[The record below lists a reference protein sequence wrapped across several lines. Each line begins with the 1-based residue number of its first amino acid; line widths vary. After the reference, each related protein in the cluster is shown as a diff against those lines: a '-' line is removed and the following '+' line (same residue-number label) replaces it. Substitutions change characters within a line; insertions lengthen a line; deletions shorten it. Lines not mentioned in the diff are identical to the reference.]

1 MRKSRRAISF
11 ILSVLFVLST
21 LTCAAVTMVGASAA
35 NGTNIGGIYQNTV
48 LTGDRDAALESLTYN
63 FKGAF
68 AKATAMI
75 VPGLRAGDNY
85 VPQGIT
91 YWAEKNWV
99 LISAYDAAGT
109 KPSLIYALD
118 FATGDFVA
126 CFALQKGGADLT
138 AKISGIGVSEHNLYL
153 TTGGG
158 NVGFISL
165 TQFKVTEGTFK
176 VVSVADEMSFSTEL
190 NGANVGY
197 VQVQDGI
204 LWLGNTYNS
213 SSATYG
219 HPSYKSAVCGY
230 TIMGGT
236 SADEW
241 NMLKNANGRDKG
253 YKGHPTYFIAAN
265 TENIQSA
272 FVARNRLYMS
282 TSSGST
288 AASAIYTAAVDIA
301 AEGTTALTV
310 GGVATNAY
318 AVSSTSNYYDLPGS
332 KGIVMINDMLYN
344 VYESGANVN
353 IGSALNP
360 VDCVWELDIYSMQG
374 LAAPTHY
381 TDAQYYYTRV
391 YTQSEITPDDE
402 YIIVFESDMIAPSGK
417 KYIYAID
424 ADGGYNGNT
433 LPRLTSSE
441 DGTPASTR
449 HSLGIVGYPITDY
462 TTQGDNLYLNEAD
475 QQNLSMQ
482 WNIQGDVTGSTG
494 VRITSVD
501 PKFASTPCLY
511 WDSYLTYMCA
521 GTNSRFSRL
530 RLETIG
536 ADGSGEFR
544 LYFYDEQ
551 SHFEMWCNDGSNST
565 YMNSYDAYYQ
575 DRPDDDWV
583 IDILGGSHEGRFY
596 CGTLPESECVF
607 SGCTEQAGTFHLDA
621 DAYNTR
627 ISKNSLLENG
637 HVTKTGNKVGYTL
650 GSKNA
655 SYGIQINSVGIV
667 TQTYVKAVADKYTHF
682 RIYKK
687 CVDDSVVTGGKS
699 NFITNKKVTLEADGT
714 YSVEFEA
721 FATGEFQRTLRTTN
735 KALDIVLILDQS
747 GSMINNG
754 ELEYYTENSDDMN
767 NGHSVSWDTA
777 SNKKIYYKFPV
788 GSSHYDG
795 KYYRIQTYKSRSGLL
810 KWYMWFWIVDDEGK
824 TYFLEEGKREAVY
837 HRYEGNTV
845 EERINDKA
853 FAGKQTCL
861 KDEDTGAAVTSWY
874 RDEAANDNGTTTMW
888 KGPAYYTRVIKTR
901 LTYAE
906 EAMVN
911 FIDAISADAVEN
923 NVTHRIAIGG
933 FGSDGDMR
941 EDSYW
946 EHTGMFVG
954 GSWQGHQDLDS
965 NDYKNVFLSAKNN
978 TKLDAMAMQMTTNK
992 AHTATHVGFEM
1003 AEASLRATGR
1013 DYSDDSAYKSVVIL
1027 LTDGVP
1033 GTGSSDTESHATTY
1047 ANKALNAANNLKTN
1061 CNASVYMVRV
1071 GTDFTN
1077 AFPEAKMEKFLEGC
1091 SSNCTGVTNM
1101 DYNASTAKVD
1111 SQYVLTAED
1120 QGSTEV
1126 LTRLFGDIIENAAYG
1141 STTIQLDERAVVQ
1154 DVLSDS
1160 FTVPEGYVLS
1170 DNIVTKKVPV
1180 SVNSSDEY
1188 IKDFAHATDVAVTP
1202 NLQDVNV
1209 DGIDTKKLTVTG
1221 FDYSANFVTAATP
1234 GNMLYVKITGLL
1246 PNDGVS
1252 GDIPVSLIDGSGVF
1266 EQEGDEKP
1274 VSYLDRES
1282 ATIPEYTYVFDFA
1295 NQMVSSV
1302 LGADTTILA
1311 VDEAPNR
1318 QVNASGAI
1326 SYKKTSN
1333 DGRGT
1338 TASISASQTTLDMLM
1353 GQGSRSSTHTK
1364 YVFLDK
1370 NGTYQWAKLNL
1381 VPASNILLEDHGFDY
1396 AFTAA
1401 DGKTTVFSENGW
1413 TKCGTSMYATQSTST
1428 NSDRYG
1434 YDANYNTSTPDKF
1447 SDGTYTKVTVNKA
1460 NPVSNGAYF
1469 CYYGTGFDLLSACGI
1484 NTGIITLKIKHD
1496 GATKIVM
1503 VDTYLSD
1510 SSIMTEGTDGLL
1522 LRQTPVFNYS
1532 DEFGFYEVEMIGTYL
1547 SSAGAVKAAKTSS
1560 ASPAVAGEAE
1570 TVTYGA
1576 KPVSK
1581 KAMVE
1586 SALKELG
1593 ITDVAA
1599 SDVEL
1604 RFMDKNSIFNGG
1616 KGAGAQ
1622 TGTTEY
1628 GEDTAAKTTYGAG
1641 DISLNCYVDAVRI
1654 YNPLNTNDYYYIE
1667 QEKDPEYTNVI
1678 ENIMGKA
1685 TGSLHGTE
1693 CNFAY
1698 AEGESMDSVSFVDY
1712 RYNSSSE
1719 DTGAPYNEFYLK
1731 PQSGS
1736 NVSALTFKVNG
1747 YRDGKTSVMVSMRV
1761 VNGTTGT
1768 TIKVGD
1774 KSYDITSGT
1783 ELYYDITD
1791 GVQSDGTVVIE
1802 NIGGNMLSVCNV
1814 KLVGLG
1820 SYSVDDNG
1828 IDPTKYSIKK
1838 TAKPAMVNAPRANDE
1853 TAADADTGIV
1863 IDPGFNVIDPT
1874 AGIFELLFK
1883 IFSLL
1888 EKVLTIVS
1896 GGVM

>member
-1 MRKSRRAISF
+1 MRKSKRIISF
-11 ILSVLFVLST
+11 VLSVLFVLST
-21 LTCAAVTMVGASAA
+21 LTCAAISIVGATAA
-35 NGTNIGGIYQNTV
+35 NGANIGGVNQTSVIA
-48 LTGDRDAALESLTYN
+48 DRDATYEALTYD

-68 AKATAMI
+68 AKHTEMT
-75 VPGLRAGDNY
+75 VPGLSATDNY
-85 VPQGIT
+85 VPQGIA

-118 FATGDFVA
+118 FESGDYVA
-126 CFALQKGGADLT
+126 CFALQKGGANLT
-138 AKISGIGVSEHNLYL
+138 DKVSGIGVSEHNLYL

-158 NVGFISL
+158 NIGFISL
-165 TQFKVTEGTFK
+165 TQFRVAAGTFK
-176 VVSVADEMSFSTEL
+176 SVSVAGEMSFSTEL

-197 VQVQDGI
+197 LQVQDGI
-204 LWLGNTYNS
+204 LWLGNTYDS
-213 SSATYG
+213 ASSATYG

-253 YKGHPTYFIAAN
+253 YKGHPTYFVAAN
-265 TENIQSA
+265 VEKIQSA
-272 FVARNRLYMS
+272 FVSRNRLYMS

-310 GGVATNAY
+310 GGAATNAY
-318 AVSSTSNYYDLPGS
+318 VVSTAGSYYDLPGS

-344 VYESGANVN
+344 VYESGANKN

-360 VDCVWELDIYSMQG
+360 VDCVWELDIYSIQG
-374 LAAPTHY
+374 LAAPEHY

-402 YIIVFESDMIAPSGK
+402 YIIVFESDMIAPNGK
-417 KYIYAID
+417 KYIYALD

-482 WNIQGDVTGSTG
+482 WNIQGDITGSNG

-501 PKFASTPCLY
+501 PKFASTPYLY

-530 RLETIG
+530 RLKNVGT
-536 ADGSGEFR
+536 DGSGEFR

-551 SHFEMWCNDGSNST
+551 SDFEMWCNDGSNST
-565 YMNSYDAYYQ
+565 YMNSYNAYYQ

-655 SYGIQINSVGIV
+655 SYGIQINRVGIV
-667 TQTYVKAVADKYTHF
+667 TQTYVKPVADKYTHF

-714 YSVEFEA
+714 YSVELEA

-747 GSMINNG
+747 GSMINHGTLGFTPYYRANG
-754 ELEYYTENSDDMN
+754 NGVCWNNVEDKELYYKYDGEYY
-767 NGHSVSWDTA
+767 
-777 SNKKIYYKFPV
+777 
-788 GSSHYDG
+788 
-795 KYYRIQTYKSRSGLL
+795 RL
-810 KWYMWFWIVDDEGK
+810 KQKRGK
-824 TYFLEEGKREAVY
+824 TGDDFLDTHWYANLYFEKDGVKYFIVSDGSAVPY
-837 HRYEGNTV
+837 PNATYDD
-845 EERINDKA
+845 DK
-853 FAGKQTCL
+853 G
-861 KDEDTGAAVTSWY
+861 
-874 RDEAANDNGTTTMW
+874 
-888 KGPAYYTRVIKTR
+888 YYTDSSKTTRIARYQLDWTSPGTKQYLAVDHYEAFIAKTR

-933 FGSDGDMR
+933 FGSDGDMK
-941 EDSYW
+941 ENKAW

-954 GSWQGHQDLDS
+954 GSWQGHKDLS
-965 NDYKNVFLSAKNN
+965 AEDYEEVFLSAKNN
-978 TKLDAMAMQMTTNK
+978 TKLDAMAMQMTTDK

-1003 AEASLRATGR
+1003 AQASLQATGR
-1013 DYSDDSAYKSVVIL
+1013 DYSDDGAYKSVVIL

-1047 ANKALNAANNLKTN
+1047 ANKALAAANSLKTN

-1071 GTDFTN
+1071 GTDSTN
-1077 AFPEAKMEKFLEGC
+1077 AFPEAKMTKFLEGC
-1091 SSNCTGVTNM
+1091 SSNCTGATNM

-1141 STTIQLDERAVVQ
+1141 STTVQLDERAVVQ

-1160 FTVPEGYVLS
+1160 FTLPEGYVLS

-1188 IKDFAHATDVAVTP
+1188 VKDFAHATDVAVTP

-1221 FDYSANFVTAATP
+1221 FDYSENFVTAATP

-1252 GDIPVSLIDGSGVF
+1252 GEVPVSLIDGSGIF
-1266 EQEGDEKP
+1266 EQEGDKKP
-1274 VSYLDRES
+1274 VTYIDKETT
-1282 ATIPEYTYVFDFA
+1282 TIPEYTYVFDFA

-1311 VDEAPNR
+1311 VDETPAR

-1326 SYKKTSN
+1326 SYKTTSN

-1338 TASISASQTTLDMLM
+1338 TASISASKTTLDMLI
-1353 GQGSRSSTHTK
+1353 GQGSRTSTHTK

-1381 VPASNILLEDHGFDY
+1381 VPASNILLEDHGFEY

-1401 DGKTTVFSENGW
+1401 DGKTTVFSDNGW
-1413 TKCGTSMYATQSTST
+1413 TKCGSSMYSTQSTST

-1447 SDGTYTKVTVNKA
+1447 SDGTYTKSTVTKA

-1469 CYYGTGFDLLSACGI
+1469 CYYGTGFDLLSACGK

-1496 GATKIVM
+1496 GATRIIM

-1510 SSIMTEGTDGLL
+1510 ESIMTEGTDGLL
-1522 LRQTPVFNYS
+1522 LRQAPVFNYS

-1547 SSAGAVKAAKTSS
+1547 SSAGAVKAANST
-1560 ASPAVAGEAE
+1560 G
-1570 TVTYGA
+1570 YGA

-1581 KAMVE
+1581 KAAVE
-1586 SALKELG
+1586 SALKALG
-1593 ITDVAA
+1593 ITDVSA

-1604 RFMDKNSIFNGG
+1604 RFMDANSIFNGG
-1616 KGAGAQ
+1616 TGAQ
-1622 TGTTEY
+1622 PATGTTEY
-1628 GEDTAAKTTYGAG
+1628 GEGTAAKTTYGAG
-1641 DISLNCYVDAVRI
+1641 DVSLNCYIDAVRI

-1667 QEKDPEYTNVI
+1667 QEKDPEYTNVV

-1685 TGSLHGTE
+1685 TGSLSGTE
-1693 CNFAY
+1693 CKFAY
-1698 AEGESMDSVSFVDY
+1698 AEGESMDDVEFVDY
-1712 RYNSSSE
+1712 RYNTSSE

-1736 NVSALTFKVNG
+1736 SVSALSFKVNG
-1747 YRDGKTSVMVSMRV
+1747 FQKDKTSVMVSMRV
-1761 VNGTTGT
+1761 VNGTAGT

-1774 KSYDITSGT
+1774 QSYSITSGT

-1791 GVQSDGTVVIE
+1791 GVQDDGTVVIE
-1802 NIGGNMLSVCNV
+1802 NIGSNLVSICNV

-1820 SYSVDDNG
+1820 SYSIDDNG
-1828 IDPTKYSIKK
+1828 IDPTKYSMKK
-1838 TAKPAMVNAPRANDE
+1838 VAKAAQVNAPREND
-1853 TAADADTGIV
+1853 TAAQTSDSDFV
-1863 IDPGFNVIDPT
+1863 IDTVVTVIDPT
-1874 AGIFELLFK
+1874 AGIFELLIK
-1883 IFSLL
+1883 IFNLL
-1888 EKVLTIVS
+1888 QQLFTTVY